1 MVIPKWDTAGGQE
14 ATASPVAGS
23 DPKGTVSEATF
34 RPSGPA
40 ETSEQGGPDPVAP
53 GVPSN
58 ENAAPDDREQGD
70 HGQATE
76 TDETDPVVLLTEI
89 SAAVRQLTD
98 SSERYHLRAEQ
109 REAVIDHQRDE
120 VDRLRRGERRG
131 LLRPLLV
138 ETCRL
143 RNDLLRQAGELPAD
157 FDAERAALLLRSY
170 AESVEITL
178 ENSGARTFA
187 PELGDPFDPRM
198 HRRVGGQPPE
208 DPALAGRIASV
219 SRDGYL
225 DVDSNSPLAPAE
237 VVVFG
242 TLAATAAPAA
252 RTDQRSES

>member
-14 ATASPVAGS
+14 AATSPAAGS
-23 DPKGTVSEATF
+23 GPDAVVPEAAAN
-34 RPSGPA
+34 RPEPA
-40 ETSEQGGPDPVAP
+40 ETAEPGGPDPVTLD
-53 GVPSN
+53 VPSG
-58 ENAAPDDREQGD
+58 EAAQDMR
-70 HGQATE
+70 GQA
-76 TDETDPVVLLTEI
+76 DGGQIPAADGAASAALLTKI
-89 SAAVRQLTD
+89 SAAVRQLAD

-157 FDAERAALLLRSY
+157 FNAERAALLLRSY

-178 ENSGARTFA
+178 ENSGVRTFA
-187 PELGDPFDPRM
+187 PEPGDPFDPRM
-198 HRRVGGQPPE
+198 HRRVGGQLPE
-208 DPALAGRIASV
+208 DPALVGRIASV

-237 VVVFG
+237 VAVFG
-242 TLAATAAPAA
+242 TLAVTAAPAA

>member
-1 MVIPKWDTAGGQE
+1 MVTPKWDTADEPAAAVAPAAGSSLDAARPEE
-14 ATASPVAGS
+14 ASWSAGSADQDTQPGDPVPGTPDTPDGSTTQVDDEPTVEADEPHPVALLG
-23 DPKGTVSEATF
+23 EIL
-34 RPSGPA
+34 
-40 ETSEQGGPDPVAP
+40 
-53 GVPSN
+53 
-58 ENAAPDDREQGD
+58 AAIRKL
-70 HGQATE
+70 A
-76 TDETDPVVLLTEI
+76 
-89 SAAVRQLTD
+89 D
-98 SSERYHLRAEQ
+98 SSDRYHVRAEQ

-178 ENSGARTFA
+178 ENSGVQMFA
-187 PELGDPFDPRM
+187 PEPGDQFDPRM

-208 DPALAGRIASV
+208 DLALAGRVASV
-219 SRDGYL
+219 VRDGYL
-225 DVDSNSPLAPAE
+225 DVDSNSPLSPAE

-242 TLAATAAPAA
+242 NRAATAAPVNSE
-252 RTDQRSES
+252 DQRSEP